1 MISRFASEDDES
13 EALEAET
20 CSAELLTR
28 RSRFGI
34 TPFQRH
40 FTLASLEF
48 HDSLI
53 ADLSDDLV
61 QGELACV

>member
-1 MISRFASEDDES
+1 MISSLASEYEES

-20 CSAELLTR
+20 CSAELLSCR
-28 RSRFGI
+28 PSFGKN
-34 TPFQRH
+34 PFQRH

-61 QGELACV
+61 QGE